1 MKSNKIIYDLIA
13 QGEHQKQDFKFEIS
27 DARKISKTLVAF
39 SNCLGGRLLIGVK
52 DNGRIAGIRS
62 EEEFYMLETA
72 ALLYCKP
79 EINFSIERIG
89 IEGKTILI
97 AKIEEGKEKPYY
109 SLNESEK
116 WLAYI
121 RVADENFLANPV
133 QLQVWKN
140 ANTPKGIF
148 FKYTDKEELLLKF
161 LEERGSISLN
171 YTSRLL
177 KMNRWS
183 ATKLLA
189 KLVSMDILEIE
200 FSEKQSLY
208 KLKLE

>member
-1 MKSNKIIYDLIA
+1 MKNNKKIYDLIA
-13 QGEHQKQDFKFEIS
+13 QGEHGQQDFKFEIS
-27 DARKISKTLVAF
+27 DARKISRTLVAF
-39 SNCLGGRLLIGVK
+39 SNNLGGRLLIGVK

-79 EINFSIERIG
+79 EINFSIERVN
-89 IEGKTILI
+89 IEGKIILI
-97 AKIEEGKEKPYY
+97 ARIDEGLKKPYF
-109 SLNESEK
+109 SLHEDGK

-121 RVADENFLANPV
+121 RVADENILANPV
-133 QLQVWKN
+133 QLQVWKHEG
-140 ANTPKGIF
+140 TTKGII
-148 FKYTDKEELLLKF
+148 FKYTEKEALLLKF

-189 KLVSMDILEIE
+189 KLVSMDILEID
-200 FSEKQSLY
+200 FSKKQSLY
-208 KLKLE
+208 RLKSE

>member
-1 MKSNKIIYDLIA
+1 MKKKENIYDFIA
-13 QGEHQKQDFKFEIS
+13 QGEHQQQDFKFEIS
-27 DARKISKTLVAF
+27 DARKISRTLVAF
-39 SNCLGGRLLIGVK
+39 SNTHGGRLLIGVK

-79 EINFSIERIG
+79 EIKFSIERVG
-89 IEGKTILI
+89 IEGKTVLI
-97 AKIEEGKEKPYY
+97 ATIEEGKEKPYF
-109 SLNESEK
+109 SLNEK
-116 WLAYI
+116 DRWLAYI
-121 RVADENFLANPV
+121 RIADENILANPV

-140 ANTPKGIF
+140 AGTAKGIF
-148 FKYTDKEELLLKF
+148 FKYTEREELLLKF
-161 LEERGSISLN
+161 LEEKGSISLN

-189 KLVSMDILEIE
+189 KLVSMEILEIE
-200 FSEKQSLY
+200 LSDKQSLF
-208 KLKLE
+208 KLKQN